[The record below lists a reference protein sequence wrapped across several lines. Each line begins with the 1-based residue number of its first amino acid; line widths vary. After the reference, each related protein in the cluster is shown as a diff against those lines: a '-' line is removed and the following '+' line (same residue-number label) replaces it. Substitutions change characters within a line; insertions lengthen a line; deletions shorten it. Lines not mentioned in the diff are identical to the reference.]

1 VHHQVVERSS
11 HGRPGATLRGRQLA
25 DAQSEMR
32 SLRSVIDDLLM
43 RELSANRVV
52 TGKDESV
59 SEPALTENHEE
70 F

>member
-1 VHHQVVERSS
+1 
-11 HGRPGATLRGRQLA
+11 
-25 DAQSEMR
+25 MR

-70 F
+70 FKGS